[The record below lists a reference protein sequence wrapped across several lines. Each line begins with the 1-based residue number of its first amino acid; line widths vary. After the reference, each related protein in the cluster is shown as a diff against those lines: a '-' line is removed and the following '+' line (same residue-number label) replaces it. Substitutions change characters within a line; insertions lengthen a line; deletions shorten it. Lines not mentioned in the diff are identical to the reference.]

1 MHRVTPI
8 ILLLL
13 VGASGVVG
21 QERAPRP
28 CGDGAFRQF
37 DFWIGEWEV
46 HDVSGKRAGE
56 NTISLEH
63 NGCVLVERWTS
74 ARGDTGMSMN
84 HYDPRAGLWR
94 QHWVGLGL
102 ILEMSGGMKDGS
114 MILEGPLQYVG
125 ANRVTLLRGVWTPL
139 PEGRVRQ
146 HFLESSDEGKTW
158 TEWFDGYYSRTSD
171 SRKAQRLRPPPRVCV
186 VCTPPLPAYLTLASI
201 AARTTAGI
209 SAEGMRAISA
219 NDLLCFNRSPTTSQP
234 AA

>member
-13 VGASGVVG
+13 VCAASAGG
-21 QERAPRP
+21 QDKASQP
-28 CGDGAFRQF
+28 CSDGAFRQF
-37 DFWIGEWEV
+37 DFWIGAWEV
-46 HDVSGKRAGE
+46 HDASGKLAGE

-84 HYDPRAGLWR
+84 HFDPQAGLWR

-125 ANRVTLLRGVWTPL
+125 SNRVTLLRGVWTPL
-139 PEGRVRQ
+139 PGGRLRQ
-146 HFLESSDEGKTW
+146 HFLESSDAGKTW
-158 TEWFDGYYSRTSD
+158 TDWFDGYYSQRSD
-171 SRKAQRLRPPPRVCV
+171 GRKARRLRQPVRVCV
-186 VCTPPLPAYLTLASI
+186 VCAPPLPAYLTLASI
-201 AARTTAGI
+201 TARTTAGI

-219 NDLLCFNRSPTTSQP
+219 NDSPCFNRSPTTSQP